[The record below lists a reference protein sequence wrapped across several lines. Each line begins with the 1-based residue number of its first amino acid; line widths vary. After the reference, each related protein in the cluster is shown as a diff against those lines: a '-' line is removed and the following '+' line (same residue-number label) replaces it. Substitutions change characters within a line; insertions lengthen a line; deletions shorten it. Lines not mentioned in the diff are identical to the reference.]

1 MDRRFVGIGVVVV
14 ALLAVAIVPGIVG
27 KTVTGAAAFD
37 PAVPVVGGCV
47 VAPNGVQASFDGGTK
62 GNIAPLV
69 PRASVG
75 PCNSANA
82 ARVLATSI
90 GRVEFGFD
98 PAGSTNIDTID
109 VTPFD
114 YSNAEDRICPDPVT
128 LVRPQ
133 IPTTYQWQSGSVRVE
148 LEPMVRLGGAL
159 VAAEPGAASG
169 PWLACVAQSG
179 NSEPLAVD
187 LTKPASWDD
196 LAACL
201 DAAGLASSR
210 SPTFSGMSPALNGCA
225 GPHVAQILG
234 GWGSTGG
241 SPGPAGFQA
250 ACRGFAASVTQM
262 ADPTAGGQL
271 RPEWSQGSGL
281 CLLTVVD
288 PTRTLRGSLYSIGDA
303 PLPWSH

>member
-1 MDRRFVGIGVVVV
+1 MDRRIVGIGVVVA
-14 ALLAVAIVPGIVG
+14 ALLAIAILPGIVG
-27 KTVTGAAAFD
+27 KTVNGAAVVD
-37 PAVPVVGGCV
+37 PTVPAVGGCV
-47 VAPNGVQASFDGGTK
+47 VAPKGVQAPFDGGTK
-62 GNIAPLV
+62 GNIARLV

-75 PCNSANA
+75 RCDSAHA

-98 PAGSTNIDTID
+98 PAGSANIDTLDI
-109 VTPFD
+109 TPFD
-114 YSNAEDRICPDPVT
+114 YSDAENRICPNPVT
-128 LVRPQ
+128 MVRPQ
-133 IPTTYQWQSGSVRVE
+133 IPTGYQWQSGSVRVE

-169 PWLACVAQSG
+169 QWLACVAQSDSG
-179 NSEPLAVD
+179 EPLAVD
-187 LTKPASWDD
+187 LTKPASWAD

-201 DAAGLASSR
+201 DAAGLATSR
-210 SPTFSGMSPALNGCA
+210 SPISTGMSPTLNGCA

-234 GWGSTGG
+234 GWGGTGG
-241 SPGPAGFQA
+241 SPGPASFQA

-262 ADPTAGGQL
+262 ADPTVGGQL

-288 PTRTLRGSLYSIGDA
+288 PTRTLSGSLYGIGDA